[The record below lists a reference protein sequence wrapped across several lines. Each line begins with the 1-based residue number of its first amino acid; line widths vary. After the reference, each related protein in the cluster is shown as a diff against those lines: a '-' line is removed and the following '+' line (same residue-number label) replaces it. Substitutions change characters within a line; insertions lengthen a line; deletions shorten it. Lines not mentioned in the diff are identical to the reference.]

1 MRRLRGVPPV
11 QVAEWAGHSV
21 AILLKVYAKCTD
33 GQDQIARRRIED
45 VLRDP
50 GGPEGGGRN

>member
-1 MRRLRGVPPV
+1 VRRLRGVPPV

-21 AILLKVYAKCTD
+21 AILLKVYAECTD

-45 VLRDP
+45 ARRGP
-50 GGPEGGGRN
+50 GGPGEDG

>member
-11 QVAEWAGHSV
+11 QAAEWVGHSV
-21 AILLKVYAKCTD
+21 AILLKVHSECTD

-45 VLRDP
+45 ALRDP
-50 GGPEGGGRN
+50 GGPGEDG